1 MSNTASDTLS
11 VARRLKAAG
20 VEARQAD
27 AIVDAMDKFTGKF
40 VTVGHFD
47 TAVEK
52 LDARIDGLEVRID
65 GLEVRI
71 DGLQAHIDAAVER
84 LDARIDSL
92 EAHIDAVR
100 IELQA
105 RIDTTRSDLQAS
117 ISANQ
122 AEMTRFLVI
131 VAGVIIAANALM
143 IGILRFFP
151 ADGAVM

>member
-1 MSNTASDTLS
+1 MSSTASDTLS

-40 VTVGHFD
+40 VTVEHFD
-47 TAVEK
+47 AAAAR
-52 LDARIDGLEVRID
+52 LDTRVD

-71 DGLQAHIDAAVER
+71 DGLQV
-84 LDARIDSL
+84 RIDGL
-92 EAHIDAVR
+92 KAHIDAVR

-105 RIDTTRSDLQAS
+105 GIDALRSELQAS

-122 AEMTRFLVI
+122 AAMARFLVI
-131 VAGVIIAANALM
+131 AVGVIIAANALM
-143 IGILRFFP
+143 IGILQFFP
-151 ADGAVM
+151 RDGAVT

>member
-11 VARRLKAAG
+11 VSRRLKAAG

-40 VTVGHFD
+40 VTAEHFD
-47 TAVEK
+47 AAVAR
-52 LDARIDGLEVRID
+52 LDTRIV

-71 DGLQAHIDAAVER
+71 DGLQAY
-84 LDARIDSL
+84 
-92 EAHIDAVR
+92 IDAVR

-105 RIDTTRSDLQAS
+105 GIDALRSELQAG

-122 AEMTRFLVI
+122 AAMARFLVI
-131 VAGVIIAANALM
+131 AVGVIIAANALM
-143 IGILRFFP
+143 IGILQFFP
-151 ADGAVM
+151 RDGAVT

>member
-11 VARRLKAAG
+11 IARRLKAAG

-47 TAVEK
+47 TAVER

-65 GLEVRI
+65 GLE
-71 DGLQAHIDAAVER
+71 
-84 LDARIDSL
+84 AR
-92 EAHIDAVR
+92 IDAVR

-105 RIDTTRSDLQAS
+105 SIDTTRSDLQAS

-131 VAGVIIAANALM
+131 VAGVIVAANALM

-151 ADGAVM
+151 ADGAFM